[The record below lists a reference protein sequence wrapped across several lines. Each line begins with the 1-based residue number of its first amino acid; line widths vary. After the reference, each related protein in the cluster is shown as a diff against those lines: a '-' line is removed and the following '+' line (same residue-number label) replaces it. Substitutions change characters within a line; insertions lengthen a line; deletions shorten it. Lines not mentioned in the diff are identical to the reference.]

1 MKREILTFL
10 MTVSAVLVL
19 SPHLSGSV
27 ITHTVTYDLSKL
39 KLDTASLGGVT
50 YTTVDYDGLYNSGEP
65 GTPWLPADHIIFSV
79 PYNATDFSVTATIGT
94 HDSQNLDYPVY
105 PRQASL
111 GGTVTLPDNN
121 IYNSGNPYPSV
132 TACVIDEGM
141 MAGENH
147 VVTVMVMPLKFNTV
161 VNNGGNVYTL
171 DLARSVSLT
180 LSYNVSNT
188 PNVYPMIR
196 KGASLREKG
205 RELTRNMVVNPKDVA
220 GNAVPS
226 SQQNQFNF
234 FPEPLDS
241 VENPDTYMIIATE
254 ASLRPLRRL
263 AALKMQEGYRVKI
276 VKVNDAV
283 NDPIA
288 LPGDSCYQGADQL
301 LSFCDDAGKLRQYLR
316 KHYLTRGLE
325 YVLLAGTGVPY
336 RTRAGGYVDMYFA
349 EYNTDWRYYTT
360 REFATYVG
368 RLLGTTSDQFDNY
381 TNKLLRYE
389 LNPGNGDYTYLTRG
403 LTVESGIYQSLAASF
418 WADNF
423 SVTMFTDNDEQ
434 PMEFTGSDIINDI
447 NENLYGIIN
456 TFNNGFQSG
465 VKIYE
470 SKDEYDNYTIHYLW
484 ANDSV
489 KVAPEVVDNETGN
502 GLNLLDNKNYPMIYL
517 SPMETTI
524 PYVSN
529 SIYGTGPNYGESF
542 TMGKDYGGPAYFGST
557 GGITHWQWYDAFIF
571 GNELL
576 RNLTNN
582 QPMAG
587 KALMLSKDSFYP
599 YYPVYEEE
607 AIIGE
612 NLLGDPVL
620 DIWTDLPQE
629 YSGITVSRTDNTVT
643 INGITVPGTIIS
655 YHSNDGNTGQCE
667 VSTSNVTLT
676 DVSPNSTIMLN
687 KHNFI
692 PYIAPL
698 VLQNTDLEQSQYV
711 FATDVTAGRAV
722 DSGRTNG
729 GVTVK
734 NGAEY
739 EIEASGEVTLAGG
752 FKVELGARFAVK
764 RTTYK

>member
-1 MKREILTFL
+1 MKRKLVSFMLLALT
-10 MTVSAVLVL
+10 VL
-19 SPHLSGSV
+19 SFSSYVSGGV
-27 ITHTVTYDLSKL
+27 ITHTATYNTDDLTVG
-39 KLDTASLGGVT
+39 TATLGGVN
-50 YTTVDYDGLYNSGEP
+50 YSTVSYDGLFNSGEP
-65 GTPWLPADHIIFSV
+65 GTPWLPIEYLKFSV
-79 PYNATDFSVTATIGT
+79 PYNAVNFSVSASTMRY
-94 HDSQNLDYPVY
+94 DYQLLSYPVY
-105 PRQASL
+105 PRQEDFFNVTPPDSAIYASN
-111 GGTVTLPDNN
+111 GT
-121 IYNSGNPYPSV
+121 YPAMV
-132 TACVIDEGM
+132 AWVMDEEM
-141 MAGENH
+141 LASENH
-147 VVTVMVMPLKFNTV
+147 IVSVAVMPVACLLQ
-161 VNNGGNVYTL
+161 NGIRQLRV
-171 DLARSVSLT
+171 ARDVTLT
-180 LSYNVSNT
+180 LSYELSDTLNM
-188 PNVYPMIR
+188 YPLVR

-205 RELTRNMVVNPKDVA
+205 YALTRSVVVNPDDVT
-220 GNAVPS
+220 GNAVPLS
-226 SQQNQFNF
+226 SPTALHQLNVFG
-234 FPEPLDS
+234 EPLDS
-241 VENPDTYMIIATE
+241 VENPDTYMIIATD
-254 ASLRPLRRL
+254 ASYRPLRRL
-263 AALKMQEGYRVKI
+263 AALKMQEGYRVKM
-276 VKVNDAV
+276 VKVNDAI

-288 LPGDSCYQGADQL
+288 QPGDSCYQGADLL
-301 LSFCDDAGKLRQYLR
+301 LSYCDDAGKLRQYLR
-316 KHYLTRGLE
+316 KNYLTRGME

-336 RTRAGGYVDMYFA
+336 RTRGGGYADMYFA
-349 EYNTDWRYYTT
+349 EYRNDWLCNTHKG
-360 REFATYVG
+360 FSTYVG
-368 RLLGTTSDQFDNY
+368 RLLGTTSNQFDYY